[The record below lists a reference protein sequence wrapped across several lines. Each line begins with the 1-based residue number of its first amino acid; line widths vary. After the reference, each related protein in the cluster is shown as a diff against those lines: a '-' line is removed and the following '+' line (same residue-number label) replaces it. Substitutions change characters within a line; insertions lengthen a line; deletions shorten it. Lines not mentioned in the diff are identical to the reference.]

1 VKGGFAD
8 MMKLMQKIQGEEHK
22 RTVLGHIRLMS
33 DDFAYRFIKQMEVN
47 KDFKDY
53 LARTNSAA
61 YARLVNG
68 TGMTD
73 IGGLMG

>member
-1 VKGGFAD
+1 
-8 MMKLMQKIQGEEHK
+8 
-22 RTVLGHIRLMS
+22 
-33 DDFAYRFIKQMEVN
+33 MEVN

-73 IGGLMG
+73 IGGLMGQMVASAGYNMRHLLYPNKDFDQSEIK